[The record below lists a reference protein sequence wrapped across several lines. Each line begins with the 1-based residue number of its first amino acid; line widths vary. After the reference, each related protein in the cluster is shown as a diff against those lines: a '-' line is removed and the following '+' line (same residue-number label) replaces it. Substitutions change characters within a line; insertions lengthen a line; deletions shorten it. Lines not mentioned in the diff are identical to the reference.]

1 MLYRISS
8 DSTKNILRH
17 INASILSEKFQ
28 IRFLV
33 IFSIG
38 SYPSGV
44 RLYNSCNKKALIK
57 VSISVKTSLSVKQTS
72 CCLKNV
78 FLLDI
83 LNSVNCI
90 FSLTGQ
96 KICPL
101 ASIPREALFFN
112 IDSMTY
118 RIRHTANDK
127 TLSFSANILKL
138 HSKKWS
144 IREISLSLKDIFAEL
159 HRPHENLRKN
169 E

>member
-1 MLYRISS
+1 MEFVSITLVTKSVNQSKHFYQNISFHQA
-8 DSTKNILRH
+8 NLL
-17 INASILSEKFQ
+17 LSEK
-28 IRFLV
+28 R
-33 IFSIG
+33 
-38 SYPSGV
+38 
-44 RLYNSCNKKALIK
+44 
-57 VSISVKTSLSVKQTS
+57 
-72 CCLKNV
+72 

-83 LNSVNCI
+83 PNSVNCI

-118 RIRHTANDK
+118 RIGHTANDK
-127 TLSFSANILKL
+127 TLSFSVNILKL

-144 IREISLSLKDIFAEL
+144 IREISLFLKDIFAEL